1 PFLWAC
7 ENLLDKDLDKPF
19 EKLYPLSKD
28 KQDEL
33 MLKAYY
39 RVYKSIRH
47 CREFREEIGR
57 DYNKLKISY
66 LEIQDYKDNEKYIEN
81 IIQNIDQIKSKI
93 DELYNAQKDLIQIL
107 GPLLTQFELNLAR
120 IYVLNPKTKED
131 SFNKS
136 ILWIKE
142 HIEFLQMVYGHIEAQ
157 ENALLKNILPLE
169 EELNKRNLNKWIKLI
184 KERG

>member
-1 PFLWAC
+1 LNKNFKNIQKYYALFNNT
-7 ENLLDKDLDKPF
+7 EEYLKLTIEKIDKIK
-19 EKLYPLSKD
+19 
-28 KQDEL
+28 
-33 MLKAYY
+33 
-39 RVYKSIRH
+39 
-47 CREFREEIGR
+47 
-57 DYNKLKISY
+57 NKLEDTKNMLDLY
-66 LEIQDYKDNEKYIEN
+66 EILSSI
-81 IIQNIDQIKSKI
+81 
-93 DELYNAQKDLIQIL
+93 
-107 GPLLTQFELNLAR
+107 LTQFELNLAR

>member
-1 PFLWAC
+1 
-7 ENLLDKDLDKPF
+7 K
-19 EKLYPLSKD
+19 
-28 KQDEL
+28 
-33 MLKAYY
+33 
-39 RVYKSIRH
+39 
-47 CREFREEIGR
+47 IGR
-57 DYNKLKISY
+57 DYNKLKNSY
-66 LEIQDYKDNEKYIEN
+66 LKIQDSKNNEKYIEN
-81 IIQNIDQIKSKI
+81 IIQNIDQAKSKI
-93 DELYNAQKDLIQIL
+93 DKLYNAQKDLIQIL

-120 IYVLNPKTKED
+120 IYVLNPKTKGD

-157 ENALLKNILPLE
+157 ENALLKNIPPLE

>member
-1 PFLWAC
+1 
-7 ENLLDKDLDKPF
+7 
-19 EKLYPLSKD
+19 
-28 KQDEL
+28 
-33 MLKAYY
+33 
-39 RVYKSIRH
+39 
-47 CREFREEIGR
+47 FREEIGK
-57 DYNKLKISY
+57 DIKNIQKYFAIINNNEEYLNLAIKEIDNFKNKL
-66 LEIQDYKDNEKYIEN
+66 EN
-81 IIQNIDQIKSKI
+81 LNNMSN
-93 DELYNAQKDLIQIL
+93 LYEIL

-131 SFNKS
+131 GFNKS

-142 HIEFLQMVYGHIEAQ
+142 HVEFLQMVYGHIEAQ